1 MTMNIF
7 APSNTVRVGDV
18 IQLPF
23 YCSEP
28 GDVVFTSS
36 DETVAVVESGI
47 TVAGTRVWRNGLK
60 HGQYLAREGASTAAR
75 ESQTFL
81 FRVRT
86 ADLIYTP
93 VAAAY
98 TPNRQYY
105 LQNNRMDAGRRMNWG
120 FLLCTQNLSV
130 SGTTGHQFFVIV
142 GLSQTSSAVDTYM
155 YSSIYYVSLVQRGG
169 YINIAFTMTTGASK
183 TYVGNLT
190 NVTNST
196 ITFSGTMGGVEYLT
210 QNGPIEWAKYNSILS
225 NATLTDFLEND
236 VWPSGQV
243 IAIKGGHEIDPTA
256 PVFWDTSGNNLDLSA
271 VNVPYWPEAAASGDY
286 TDDPGNPV
294 VPYTS
299 FQVVAQSVGTSTITA
314 RRRRNGVPYRTPPLS
329 DAEVYEETT
338 YNLTVEAPL
347 ASEQSVLQLM
357 IYADRDGTATI
368 SMDNPII
375 DFPASIAVVEG
386 KNQVSGI
393 ATGSGT
399 CNVTVEM
406 NGSSSVTTFNIEE
419 IVTVVSSGPPQN
431 LRARI

>member
-60 HGQYLAREGASTAAR
+60 HGQYLARANCLQSRDTFALFAEIDTRSIPRTNTYTNNTYANIDVIGSVRADASRRWNWCLQVLQSSGLNASLPWYVWHYLQSNTSSVSESLLSSLQHYYTLNTTIRLIVTCEGTAVNFYWTTGTSAD
-75 ESQTFL
+75 SAHPTG
-81 FRVRT
+81 RT
-86 ADLIYTP
+86 APT
-93 VAAAY
+93 
-98 TPNRQYY
+98 
-105 LQNNRMDAGRRMNWG
+105 
-120 FLLCTQNLSV
+120 
-130 SGTTGHQFFVIV
+130 
-142 GLSQTSSAVDTYM
+142 
-155 YSSIYYVSLVQRGG
+155 
-169 YINIAFTMTTGASK
+169 
-183 TYVGNLT
+183 
-190 NVTNST
+190 
-196 ITFSGTMGGVEYLT
+196 GTMGGSEFFFIAVP
-210 QNGPIEWAKYNSILS
+210 GKFAKLEGSLPSQAQREAFIS
-225 NATLTDFLEND
+225 SGTLPPGLAA
-236 VWPSGQV
+236 SYQ
-243 IAIKGGHEIDPTA
+243 GGHEIVESA
-256 PVFWDTSGNNLDLSA
+256 PVFWDTAGTNDLTKT
-271 VNVPYWPEAAASGDY
+271 NVQYWPPAAASGDY
-286 TDDPGNPV
+286 TDDPGDPV

-375 DFPASIAVVEG
+375 DFPASVAVVEG

-419 IVTVVSSGPPQN
+419 IVTIVSSGPPQN
-431 LRARI
+431 LRSRI

>member
-36 DETVAVVESGI
+36 DESVAVVESGK
-47 TVAGTRVWRNGLK
+47 TVTGTRVWRNGLK
-60 HGQYLAREGASTAAR
+60 HGQYLARANCLQQRDTFAIFLEIDTENLPRVSAATSTVLYHNQTMIGSIRADAAR
-75 ESQTFL
+75 RWNWGLQLTQTSLNNPAQSNIYWRYVQSNTSASAESLLVSAAYAHSESSALRLIMTCDGTAIDFYWTTGTSANSAHPAG
-81 FRVRT
+81 RT
-86 ADLIYTP
+86 APT
-93 VAAAY
+93 
-98 TPNRQYY
+98 
-105 LQNNRMDAGRRMNWG
+105 
-120 FLLCTQNLSV
+120 
-130 SGTTGHQFFVIV
+130 
-142 GLSQTSSAVDTYM
+142 
-155 YSSIYYVSLVQRGG
+155 
-169 YINIAFTMTTGASK
+169 
-183 TYVGNLT
+183 
-190 NVTNST
+190 
-196 ITFSGTMGGVEYLT
+196 GTMGGDEFFFIATPGKY
-210 QNGPIEWAKYNSILS
+210 AKMEGSLPS
-225 NATLTDFLEND
+225 QAQREAFMSACTLPAGLAA
-236 VWPSGQV
+236 SYQ
-243 IAIKGGHEIDPTA
+243 GGHEIDESA

-271 VNVPYWPEAAASGDY
+271 VDVTYWPPAAASGDY
-286 TDDPGNPV
+286 TDDPGDPV

-375 DFPASIAVVEG
+375 DFPASVAVVEG